1 MQLTI
6 HRGTHQIGGSCLE
19 LKTKESRIIIDF
31 GLPLPDKNN
40 PIKINNL
47 SINELTQN
55 GIIPKINGLFEPT
68 GFDAV
73 LISHAHPDHYG
84 LLPYINKEIPIY
96 ASNGTNILIDI
107 NNTFFRNKQISS
119 KVISIK
125 PWESFTIKDITVT
138 PYLVDH
144 SGFDALAF
152 LIEAEGK
159 RIFYTGDFRAHGR
172 KGILFSN
179 LIKHP
184 PEKIDYLITE
194 GTMLS
199 RENEAYKTEKDIEN
213 ELVSIIKAEDELNI
227 LSCSSQNID
236 RLVSVYRACVKTGTD
251 LVIDPYTAYILY
263 KLKDVSKNIPQ
274 YDWPNNIKIF
284 FLPNRQTKIILEE
297 KKLFFLKKAKITIN
311 EIIDRKNEVLLKD
324 SFTMRSILKNKGIL
338 SGATLIYSQWEGYFK
353 DIEPFWQDN
362 NVNVI
367 KLHVSGHSYFKDI
380 QKLIQAIKPKNIIPI
395 HTEYPEKFSKITCS
409 NILFPT
415 DGEVIEI

>member
-19 LKTKESRIIIDF
+19 LNTKESSILIDF

-40 PIKINNL
+40 PIKVNNL
-47 SINELTQN
+47 SIDELTQS
-55 GIIPKINGLFEPT
+55 GIIPKINRLFKTT

-84 LLPYINKEIPIY
+84 LLPYINKDIPIY
-96 ASNGTNILIDI
+96 ASNGTKILIDL
-107 NNTFFRNKQISS
+107 NNTFFRSKQIPG
-119 KVISIK
+119 KITSIK
-125 PWESFTIKDITVT
+125 PWESFIIKDITVT

-144 SGFDALAF
+144 SGFDALSF

-172 KGILFSN
+172 KGILFRN

-184 PEKIDYLITE
+184 PKNIDYLITE

-199 RENEAYKTEKDIEN
+199 REDEIYKTEEDIEH
-213 ELVSIIKAEDELNI
+213 ELVKRIKAENNLKI

-236 RLVSVYRACVKTGTD
+236 RLVSIYRACIKTETD
-251 LVIDPYTAYILY
+251 LVLDPYTAYILY
-263 KLKDVSKNIPQ
+263 KLKDVSNNIPQ
-274 YDWPNNIKIF
+274 FDWPNIKIF
-284 FLPNRQTKIILEE
+284 FLPNRQTKIILDE
-297 KKLFFLKKAKITIN
+297 KKMFFFKKAKITID
-311 EIIDRKNEVLLKD
+311 EILDKKNRIVIKD
-324 SFTMRSILKNKGIL
+324 SFTMRSILKNKGVL
-338 SGATLIYSQWEGYFK
+338 SGSTLIYSQWEGYFK
-353 DIEPFWQDN
+353 DIEQFWLDN

-367 KLHVSGHSYFKDI
+367 KLHASGHSYSKDI
-380 QKLIQAIKPKNIIPI
+380 QKLIHAIKPKNIIPV

-409 NILFPT
+409 KILFPI
-415 DGEVIEI
+415 DGEVIQL